1 MNLIRPFSRWTSRR
15 ASSDRFP
22 RKILVVDDDRA
33 SADALAAALASEG
46 HDIRYAYNAVGAFGQ
61 IDDWVPA
68 IVLLDISMPEHD
80 GFAMA
85 RMLRRFAST
94 RNVVVIAV
102 TALMEDYVRAHRS
115 SGSLDGYFQKGT
127 SITALLALLQA
138 LSDG

>member
-1 MNLIRPFSRWTSRR
+1 
-15 ASSDRFP
+15 
-22 RKILVVDDDRA
+22 
-33 SADALAAALASEG
+33 LANEE

-68 IVLLDISMPEHD
+68 IVPFDISMPEHD

-85 RMLRRFAST
+85 RMLRRFSST

-115 SGSLDGYFQKGT
+115 SGNLDGYF
-127 SITALLALLQA
+127 
-138 LSDG
+138 

>member
-1 MNLIRPFSRWTSRR
+1 MTLTRRFSRWTSRR
-15 ASSDRFP
+15 TSSDRLP
-22 RKILVVDDDRA
+22 KKILVVDDDRA
-33 SADALAAALASEG
+33 SADALATALSSDG
-46 HDIRYAYNAVGAFGQ
+46 YDVRYAYSAVGAFGH
-61 IDDWVPA
+61 IDRWVPA

-94 RNVVVIAV
+94 RDVVVIAV

-127 SITALLALLQA
+127 SITALLALLQV